1 MTAVIFHSPFHVLG
15 SRRQTVSPHRTADSF
30 LFGHE
35 FGLRH
40 PASASCLGR
49 HLRLAGR
56 CPNSNSLFPPLAAV
70 VAVASH
76 SIARPIALRAT
87 GSHPADG
94 PQRNCQPFCGFS
106 FYFLIFCKC
115 FMPTSKRLRKASTSS
130 GVLSAQKDTRMA
142 VSMASGSR
150 PMAASVWLG

>member
-1 MTAVIFHSPFHVLG
+1 MTAVIFHSLFHKSG
-15 SRRQTVSPHRTADSF
+15 SCRQTTFPLKTADGF

-40 PASASCLGR
+40 PASASYLGR

-87 GSHPADG
+87 GSHPSGRSSEKLPDG
-94 PQRNCQPFCGFS
+94 
-106 FYFLIFCKC
+106 
-115 FMPTSKRLRKASTSS
+115 RLDKHFN
-130 GVLSAQKDTRMA
+130 
-142 VSMASGSR
+142 
-150 PMAASVWLG
+150 